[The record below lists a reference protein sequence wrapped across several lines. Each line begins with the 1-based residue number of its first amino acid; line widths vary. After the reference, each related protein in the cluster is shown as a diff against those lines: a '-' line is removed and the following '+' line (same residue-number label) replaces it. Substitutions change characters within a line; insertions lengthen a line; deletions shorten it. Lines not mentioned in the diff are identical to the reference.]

1 MVKNLYSVDEVFEND
16 PENSKNVLMKIPEE
30 ISEKLGWQPGD
41 KLQVKILEGKISITK
56 VNNE

>member
-16 PENSKNVLMKIPEE
+16 PENPENVLMKIPEE
-30 ISEKLGWQPGD
+30 IAEKLGWQPGD
-41 KLQVKILEGKISITK
+41 KLQVKIQEGKISITK